1 MGIKEIII
9 KNFKCF
15 QGEFKLS
22 LNKDM
27 NILVGDNESGK
38 STILQAIHL
47 ALTGYYCGS
56 SIYRILTPYLFN
68 QKVVEDY
75 LNSIQN
81 GKDNYAI
88 PPEIVIQV
96 TFDSQYPEFEG
107 KNNLYS
113 SNGES
118 GIILKISFDSQYE
131 KEYEQLIQE
140 KIYSLPIEY
149 YSVSWMSFAGNK
161 ITTLSIP
168 IKSSFI
174 DSSTYH
180 YQNGS
185 DVYVSRLI
193 RNCLD
198 DEDVMKIRKA
208 HRQMLDVFSQDD
220 AISQINR
227 KIDSESN
234 ALLGNVE
241 LKVNQGNVNS
251 WENDVITH
259 VQGIPFMF
267 IGKGEQCVLKTELAF
282 SHQKSQKAS
291 VILLEEPESHL
302 SFSKLN
308 ILIKEIQNKLQNKQ
322 IIISTHSSFV
332 ANKMGLNKLILLKNH
347 RTTKLTD
354 LPSSPYFE
362 ALPGYDTLRFILC
375 RKAILV
381 EGASDE
387 LVVQRAYLDKHKGR
401 LPIEDGID
409 VISVNGLSFLRYLE
423 IADQL
428 QIRTAV
434 VSDNDGDYSR
444 IEKKYS
450 NYLGVHTKQYVDI
463 CIDSN
468 VDTGDLEINGKPFNY
483 NTLEPKLVKAN
494 NLDVFNRIFH
504 KEYSSVDDLLIYMH
518 GHKTECALSIFNSE
532 EKIKYPDYILKAISD
547 E

>member
-107 KNNLYS
+107 KNNLHS

-118 GIILKISFDSQYE
+118 GIILKISFDSKYE
-131 KEYEQLIQE
+131 KEYEQLIKE

-149 YSVSWMSFAGNK
+149 YSVSWMSFAGDN
-161 ITTLSIP
+161 ITTYSIP

-185 DVYVSRLI
+185 DVYISRLI

-208 HRQMLDVFSQDD
+208 HRQMLDGFSRDD

-267 IGKGEQCVLKTELAF
+267 IGKGEQCILKTELAF
-282 SHQKSQKAS
+282 GHQKAQKAS

-308 ILIKEIQNKLQNKQ
+308 VLIKAIQNKWQNKQ

-347 RTTKLTD
+347 RTTKITN
-354 LPSSPYFE
+354 LPSASYFE

-504 KEYSSVDDLLIYMH
+504 KEYLSVDDLLIYMH
-518 GHKTECALSIFNSE
+518 GHKTKCALSIFNSE
-532 EKIKYPDYILKAISD
+532 EKIKYPDYIVKAISD